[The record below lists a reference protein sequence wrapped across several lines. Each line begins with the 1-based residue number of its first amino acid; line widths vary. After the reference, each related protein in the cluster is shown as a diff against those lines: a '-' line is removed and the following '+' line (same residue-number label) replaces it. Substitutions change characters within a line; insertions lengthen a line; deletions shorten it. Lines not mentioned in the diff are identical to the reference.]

1 MNRTSK
7 DDCKGERNRSI
18 VINERM
24 FCIEIRIIY
33 KQKRGGMMLS
43 DLKTSKSKRIT
54 MLKLVD

>member
-1 MNRTSK
+1 MNITSK

-24 FCIEIRIIY
+24 FRIEIRIIY
-33 KQKRGGMMLS
+33 KQKCGVMMLS

-54 MLKLVD
+54 MLKVVD